1 MKQVPPLERARDLF
15 ALASS
20 EYMFSEE
27 IQIQLVSVHTH
38 QNPIVFSV
46 TADES
51 SDCLGESPSRG
62 SRTCIRHLQAESES
76 LQKSEHNLRSFSR
89 ITYANSVL
97 RLSSIGV

>member
-20 EYMFSEE
+20 EYMFDFLEKVIRLNS
-27 IQIQLVSVHTH
+27 LMTH
-38 QNPIVFSV
+38 PLLQRKQW
-46 TADES
+46 D
-51 SDCLGESPSRG
+51 SDVYE
-62 SRTCIRHLQAESES
+62 HLQAESES